1 MSTHGIH
8 EDLLFLSGWRMLRK
22 LKAWGFLAVPKYRL
36 IMFLFFSYMSSTT
49 TTSVVYPYPPQATP
63 TSAMSLEGFKL
74 SIAILACYLGT
85 IGKLHT
91 SLSECLYCKKSHG
104 MLNSRFYTDTF
115 PRKQAAKKL
124 KAYPELVPSKE
135 SMCGYVTF
143 PVTMIMMPRCPL
155 LSRSKTLTLA
165 KSQHSERP
173 ARLGWWNL
181 NYLWRQTNQQTN
193 KQSNKQTNKPTNKQT
208 NKPTNKPTNKQTTSM
223 YPYSGS
229 LKWCTRSPGDG

>member
-1 MSTHGIH
+1 MTACKPTFGGFRMITWFLLLILHVQWGQHFGFQTMNFPKCIMDIYLKNGGPKKDCASHCLASFGSKFPSMSTHGIH

-49 TTSVVYPYPPQATP
+49 TTSVVYPHPPQATP
-63 TSAMSLEGFKL
+63 ISAMSLEGFKL

-115 PRKQAAKKL
+115 PRKQTAKKL
-124 KAYPELVPSKE
+124 KSLPGAGSK
-135 SMCGYVTF
+135 
-143 PVTMIMMPRCPL
+143 
-155 LSRSKTLTLA
+155 
-165 KSQHSERP
+165 
-173 ARLGWWNL
+173 
-181 NYLWRQTNQQTN
+181 
-193 KQSNKQTNKPTNKQT
+193 
-208 NKPTNKPTNKQTTSM
+208 
-223 YPYSGS
+223 
-229 LKWCTRSPGDG
+229 